1 MVSRTDLTSR
11 RELLTAAVGTALL
24 GPVYSWYVEPRWVQG
39 THQRVV
45 MPGLTAPLKVVH
57 LTDIHASDAV
67 PLRFV
72 RKIVERV
79 NRAAPDVVV
88 VTGDLVTEDT
98 TYISGIAEELGRL
111 RARLGTYL
119 ILGNHDY
126 WTDGAR
132 ISRELDR
139 HGVNHLRN
147 ANVVL
152 DGLRLVGIDDHWTG
166 NDDLDR
172 AMAGVGTD
180 EPSLLLM
187 HSPDLI
193 YQASDAK
200 IGLAL
205 CGHTHGGQVRLPG
218 YGAITVPSAYGFE
231 QGWYVVEGSRM
242 YVNRGLG
249 TLPIRA
255 RFNCRPE
262 VLHLELV
269 PE

>member
-1 MVSRTDLTSR
+1 M
-11 RELLTAAVGTALL
+11 
-24 GPVYSWYVEPRWVQG
+24 GPLYPWFVEPRWVQG
-39 THQRVV
+39 TYHRVAV
-45 MPGLTAPLKVVH
+45 KGLPQTLNVVH
-57 LTDIHASDAV
+57 LTDIHASRAV

-72 RKIVERV
+72 RRVFERI
-79 NRAAPDVVV
+79 NAERPDLIV

-98 TYISGIAEELGRL
+98 SYIDGIAALLGEL
-111 RARLGTYL
+111 RARLGTYV

-126 WTDGAR
+126 WTDGGR
-132 ISRELDR
+132 ISRALET
-139 HGVNHLRN
+139 HGVVHLRN
-147 ANVVL
+147 TNVLL

-166 NDDLDR
+166 NDNLDR
-172 AMAGVGTD
+172 AMAGVGDD
-180 EPSLLLM
+180 EPRLLLM

-193 YQASDAK
+193 YQAAD
-200 IGLAL
+200 GNLPLAL
-205 CGHTHGGQVRLPG
+205 CGHTHGGQVRIPG

-231 QGWYVVEGSRM
+231 QGWYDVEGSRM

>member
-1 MVSRTDLTSR
+1 MTTERSR
-11 RELLTAAVGTALL
+11 RELLTTAVGAALL
-24 GPVYSWYVEPRWVQG
+24 GPAYAWWVEPRWVSE
-39 THQRVV
+39 THQTVALS
-45 MPGLTAPLKVVH
+45 GLGAPLKVVH
-57 LTDIHASDAV
+57 LTDIHASGAV

-72 RKIVERV
+72 RKVIDRV
-79 NRAAPDVVV
+79 NATRPDLVV

-98 TYISGIAEELGRL
+98 TYISGIARELGEL
-111 RARLGTYL
+111 RPRLGTHV

-147 ANVVL
+147 ANVVV

-166 NDDLDR
+166 NDDLD
-172 AMAGVGTD
+172 AALAGVGAE

-193 YQASDAK
+193 YQAADARLA
-200 IGLAL
+200 LAL
-205 CGHTHGGQVRLPG
+205 CGHTHGGQVRVPG

-231 QGWYVVEGSRM
+231 QGWYEVEGSRM

-249 TLPIRA
+249 TLPVRA

-262 VLHLELV
+262 VLHLQLV